1 MLIGLRNR
9 KTNRLVFKDMLD
21 IDFDMSVEEKD
32 DKFFVKIDRSY
43 RLAEEFLTQDEAEE
57 RMCAIADSRNRLEQ
71 ELRDY

>member
-32 DKFFVKIDRSY
+32 TRFYVRIDRSY
-43 RLAEEFLTQDEAEE
+43 RLAEEFLTHDEAED
-57 RMCAIADSRNRLEQ
+57 RMCAIAASRNQLEQ